1 MADWASLLNSP
12 PIANLDTICECDG
25 HILTSNDPRGQSKVQ
40 EILCHLPVAD
50 LHISDPQIGHKLQA
64 ADSTFLSAKQAFLPP
79 AIKSSTSK
87 IQSYGEIFD
96 TFLTNNEESW
106 WVKILQNFAPL
117 QGPKLSSEEIIQ
129 LYRYIFEIRR
139 VLIMLDKI
147 GQMTISDRFRHD

>member
-1 MADWASLLNSP
+1 MVNNNKFKIIYRIAILNLKKMADWASLLNSP

-64 ADSTFLSAKQAFLPP
+64 ADSTFLSAKQAFLPAGP
-79 AIKSSTSK
+79 KSSTSK

-96 TFLTNNEESW
+96 NFLTNNEESW
-106 WVKILQNFAPL
+106 WVKILQNLAPL
-117 QGPKLSSEEIIQ
+117 QGPKLSSEEIIK
-129 LYRYIFEIRR
+129 LYR
-139 VLIMLDKI
+139 
-147 GQMTISDRFRHD
+147 